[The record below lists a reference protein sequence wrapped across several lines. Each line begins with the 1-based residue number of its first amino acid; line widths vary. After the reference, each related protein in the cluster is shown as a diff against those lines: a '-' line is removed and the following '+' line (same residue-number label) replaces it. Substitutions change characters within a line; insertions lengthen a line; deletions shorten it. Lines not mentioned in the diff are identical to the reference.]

1 MNGITINDKQYIFFE
16 TSADMGCDQCDLN
29 VDDICKCSVICDS
42 FHLLLNGSKGCGVFK
57 ELKIEK

>member
-1 MNGITINDKQYIFFE
+1 MNGITINNKQYIFLE
-16 TSADMGCDQCDLN
+16 TDDGVDCGNCDLN

-42 FHLLLNGSKGCGVFK
+42 FHLLLNGSKGCGIFK